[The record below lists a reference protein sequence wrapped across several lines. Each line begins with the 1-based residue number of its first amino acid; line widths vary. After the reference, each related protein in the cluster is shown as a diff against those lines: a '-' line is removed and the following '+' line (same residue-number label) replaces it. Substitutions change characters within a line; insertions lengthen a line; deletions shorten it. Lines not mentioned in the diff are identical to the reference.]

1 MLTIPAKELKR
12 RGVAAIEDLIEEGP
26 VEIIKNNRPACVVL
40 SVGQYRELTEKRR
53 PQRGKRRPTVSELF
67 ALPSRGTKKRA
78 EIDAEL
84 RAERESWGER

>member
-26 VEIIKNNRPACVVL
+26 VEILKNNRPSCVVL
-40 SVGQYRELTEKRR
+40 SVEQYRELTERRR
-53 PQRGKRRPTVSELF
+53 PRRSKHRPKVSELF
-67 ALPSRGTKKRA
+67 ALPARGTKNRS

>member
-40 SVGQYRELTEKRR
+40 SVDQYRELTERKRPR
-53 PQRGKRRPTVSELF
+53 RGKRHPKVPELF
-67 ALPSRGTKKRA
+67 ALPPRGTKKRA